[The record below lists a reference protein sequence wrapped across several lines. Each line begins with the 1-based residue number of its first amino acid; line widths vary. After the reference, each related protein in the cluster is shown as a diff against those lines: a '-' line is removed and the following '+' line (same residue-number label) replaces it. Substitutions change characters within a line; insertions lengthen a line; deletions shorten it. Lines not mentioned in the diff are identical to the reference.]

1 MLASE
6 FWFQL
11 VVVLILK
18 ETLMSLELFV
28 PKYCSKN
35 LPTACGLCVFICM
48 YFSHLSVYIITVK
61 IPLTLGCVHR
71 PFLNIVS
78 FVKTLG
84 HLFVSLCDSST
95 AVGSSCVQVIK

>member
-11 VVVLILK
+11 VVVLMLK
-18 ETLMSLELFV
+18 ETFMSSELFM

-35 LPTACGLCVFICM
+35 LPAVCGLCVFICM
-48 YFSHLSVYIITVK
+48 YISHFSVYILLSNYLSPSDVY
-61 IPLTLGCVHR
+61 H

-84 HLFVSLCDSST
+84 HLFMILSDSST
-95 AVGSSCVQVIK
+95 AIGSSCVQIIK